1 MTHANFLLKLETF
14 IAFNFF
20 PNAFFI
26 TLEAPI
32 DITLQVIAL
41 TLLVRVNE
49 GLNKPKTDP

>member
-49 GLNKPKTDP
+49 GLNKPKTDR